1 MTIKVMIVDDSAV
14 VRKVLSDM
22 FSNTHEIEVV
32 ATAQDPMFAQ
42 KKLEKIKP
50 DVMVL
55 DIEMPRMDGLTFLK
69 KIMNEKPMPVIM
81 CSTLTE
87 KNSKISIQALSIG
100 AVDVIAKPK
109 MDIKKNLGDYEKTII
124 DSVRSAAAANLAKV
138 NFKSSG
144 IRSVT
149 SSKTMKL
156 SLTAGVV
163 LPSGPGNRLSSNSV
177 IALGTSTG
185 GTQALEYILPKLS
198 NHCAGIVVVQHMP
211 EIFTSAFAERLNSL
225 CCVEVI
231 EGHTSDVIKAG
242 RVIIAPGGKHMVVK
256 TRKDGLPYVEIKAGP
271 MVSRHRPSVD
281 VLFRSVSK
289 SIGNNAL
296 GIIMTGM
303 GDDGAAGLMDMK
315 QVGAHT
321 VAQSEDT
328 CVVYGMPAVAMRKG
342 AADQQISLNDIPELI
357 ESFSRLSG
365 SA

>member
-32 ATAQDPMFAQ
+32 ATAQDPIFAQ

-109 MDIKKNLGDYEKTII
+109 MDIKKTLGDYEKTIV

-144 IRSVT
+144 IRSAT

-163 LPSGPGNRLSSNSV
+163 LPIN
-177 IALGTSTG
+177 
-185 GTQALEYILPKLS
+185 
-198 NHCAGIVVVQHMP
+198 
-211 EIFTSAFAERLNSL
+211 
-225 CCVEVI
+225 
-231 EGHTSDVIKAG
+231 
-242 RVIIAPGGKHMVVK
+242 
-256 TRKDGLPYVEIKAGP
+256 
-271 MVSRHRPSVD
+271 
-281 VLFRSVSK
+281 
-289 SIGNNAL
+289 
-296 GIIMTGM
+296 
-303 GDDGAAGLMDMK
+303 
-315 QVGAHT
+315 
-321 VAQSEDT
+321 
-328 CVVYGMPAVAMRKG
+328 PAV
-342 AADQQISLNDIPELI
+342 
-357 ESFSRLSG
+357 
-365 SA
+365 